1 MAVKITEVL
10 GPLAPKIDIVDIGA
24 TWLGGF
30 SVPYQPLTM
39 SGLVNLTRF
48 EPSSAE
54 CANLNSLGLPNQKY
68 LPYFPGDGTR
78 RKLHATD
85 KPATS
90 SIYEPN
96 AKLLDRFQALE
107 GLTQVQ
113 KVSEVQTHRL
123 DDMPE
128 LTNIDYLKIDV
139 QGAELD
145 VIRGGPKALQNAVV
159 IHTEAAFVPLYKG
172 QPLFGEVDAA
182 LRAQGF
188 MLHSFVA
195 MSGRAFRPFMAP
207 NEPTRPLRQNLWADV
222 VYVKDFDNLAALT
235 ADQLLKMAAILHEC
249 YSSWDLASLALA
261 NYDAKIGD
269 FSAWGAAAG
278 VKYPTW
284 RKYMNSLMPGAPF
297 EPPAIL

>member
-1 MAVKITEVL
+1 MAVRIADVL
-10 GPLAPKIDIVDIGA
+10 GPLAPKIDVLDIGA

-48 EPSSAE
+48 EASPVE

-85 KPATS
+85 KPMTS
-90 SIYEPN
+90 SVYEPN
-96 AKLLDRFQALE
+96 TRLLDRFQALE
-107 GLTQVQ
+107 ALSQTI
-113 KVSEVQTHRL
+113 SITEVQTHRL

-128 LTNIDYLKIDV
+128 LTNIDYLKIDL

-172 QPLFGEVDAA
+172 QPLFGDVDAA

-188 MLHSFVA
+188 MLHSFVS
-195 MSGRAFRPFMAP
+195 MSGRAFKPFMAP
-207 NEPTRPLRQNLWADV
+207 NEPTRPLRQNLWCDV

-235 ADQLLKMAAILHEC
+235 PDQLLKLAAILHEC

-269 FSAWGAAAG
+269 FSAWGATGGA
-278 VKYPTW
+278 KYPTW

-297 EPPAIL
+297 EPPTIL